1 MFVLDASV
9 VLKWWI
15 EEEDSDKAIWILNR
29 YKEEMLEIAAPDLLI
44 YEIANVLRY
53 NLRFTTDEIRECIKD
68 LLELELDIIAP
79 VEIVIDLAV
88 ETARQREISFYDGLY
103 VTMAQGLG
111 FQLITADEKLYQK
124 VRDLPFVNLLKK
136 LEIR

>member
-1 MFVLDASV
+1 VLDASV